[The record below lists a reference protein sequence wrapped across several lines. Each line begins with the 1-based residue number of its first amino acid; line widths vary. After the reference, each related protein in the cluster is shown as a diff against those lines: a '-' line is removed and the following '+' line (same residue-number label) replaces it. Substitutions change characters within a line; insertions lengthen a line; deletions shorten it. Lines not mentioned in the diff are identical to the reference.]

1 MKGYKMGIY
10 NKKTRKTFVIIV
22 CVVIVLAMV
31 APLVIAVT
39 NL

>member
-1 MKGYKMGIY
+1 MGIY
-10 NKKTRKTFVIIV
+10 NKKTRKTLVIIV

>member
-1 MKGYKMGIY
+1 MGIY